1 MNIENHTFWLIII
14 NLLIIQLI
22 TNFLKLILFKWV
34 CLESPIWRLSVE
46 SHPAVRRALNYLHL
60 PIKVLIFR
68 WNFHTGN
75 TFIAAKVIKNLG
87 TTDVFALER
96 VHGSRFKKHEG
107 DSGIDNIDQ
116 NWPKEKIKNHCGLLK
131 KFWPKTIVVVNQ
143 SLDLGI
149 PRPAIWSVNT
159 WLVSQD
165 RYQSFHK
172 PVLIHR
178 IHREADGIHG

>member
-1 MNIENHTFWLIII
+1 MSLSGEPH
-14 NLLIIQLI
+14 
-22 TNFLKLILFKWV
+22 
-34 CLESPIWRLSVE
+34 LEC
-46 SHPAVRRALNYLHL
+46 HPAVRRALYYLHL

-116 NWPKEKIKNHCGLLK
+116 NWPKEKIKNHYGLLK
-131 KFWPKTIVVVNQ
+131 VF
-143 SLDLGI
+143 
-149 PRPAIWSVNT
+149 A
-159 WLVSQD
+159 
-165 RYQSFHK
+165 
-172 PVLIHR
+172 
-178 IHREADGIHG
+178 